1 MTIRNMANDPA
12 PPLLRVLL
20 GGASAVII
28 LWGVKI
34 FSEILGPLLLGV
46 NLAWAVAP
54 FPQWLM
60 RRFRLSRGRAATVMA
75 VTLGATMVLTI
86 VAVELGVARLATRL
100 PVYQQG
106 LTNLYEQVSRSLSS
120 LGIDP
125 TSWSANR
132 VLTPERL
139 SLILPGTGTIIAKGL
154 LIFLLAFLFVIEML
168 CDREGKSGKFAEYL
182 GRHGHYAQ
190 TYVTVIAKSAGINAV
205 FNLVFL
211 LAMGVDE
218 AFLWCFLYVFLDF
231 IPTLG
236 FLIAMVPPAF
246 VTFLVY
252 GWKRA
257 LVVACGLILT
267 NVIVDNVVMPIF
279 AQRAMSISFLEIT
292 LALVV
297 WSFLLG
303 FPGTVLAIPLTL
315 RCKEVISKMME
326 PGRLGME
333 ASSG

>member
-1 MTIRNMANDPA
+1 MTIRDISDNPA

-20 GGASAVII
+20 GAACAVII
-28 LWGVKI
+28 LWGVRA

-60 RRFRLSRGRAATVMA
+60 RRFRLSTGRAAAVMA
-75 VTLGATMVLTI
+75 VTLGATMVLTL
-86 VAVELGVARLATRL
+86 VAVERGIARLATQL

-106 LTNLYEQVSRSLSS
+106 LTSLYEQVSRSLSS

-125 TSWSANR
+125 ASWSAHR
-132 VLTPERL
+132 VLAPEQL
-139 SLILPGTGTIIAKGL
+139 TLILPGSGAIIAKGL
-154 LIFLLAFLFVIEML
+154 LIFLLAFLFVVEML
-168 CDREGKSGKFAEYL
+168 HDRGSKPDKFAEYL

-190 TYVTVIAKSAGINAV
+190 TYVAVIAKSAGINAV
-205 FNLVFL
+205 LNLMFL
-211 LAMGVDE
+211 LVMGVDG
-218 AFLWCFLYVFLDF
+218 AFLWCLLYFFLDF

-236 FLIAMVPPAF
+236 YSIAMVPPAL
-246 VTFLVY
+246 VTLLVY

-279 AQRAMSISFLEIT
+279 AERAMSISFLEIT

-303 FPGTVLAIPLTL
+303 LPGAVLAVPLTL
-315 RCKEVISKMME
+315 RCKEVISQLLE
-326 PGRLGME
+326 PGRLGVE